1 MDNKFKDYI
10 PSTYTT
16 VGEDDDRPYKNLYLS
31 LRYGWS
37 DDEDNSSG
45 SGYSGENL
53 EPHATGKKQNDQI
66 SQGRTKCDTK
76 MSKVKPGA
84 AKSA

>member
-66 SQGRTKCDTK
+66 LQGRTKCDTK